1 MIITWFGQ
9 SCFRIQDK
17 IGSEGVT
24 LATDPFDKS
33 IGLKQP
39 NFEAD
44 IVTVSHDHFD
54 HNNVSALK
62 GDPFVVKS
70 AGEYDF
76 RGVMVQGVDSYH
88 DESEGS
94 ERGKNIIYRID
105 MDNIS
110 VTHLGD
116 LGHVLENKQLEVLAG
131 TDILLIPVGGKYTIN
146 AKKATEVISQI
157 QPRIV
162 IPMHYSL
169 PNLTVDIEGVDG
181 FVKELGLKPTY
192 EEKLKIN
199 KKELPQEDMELV
211 ILNPRNQ

>member
-1 MIITWFGQ
+1 
-9 SCFRIQDK
+9 
-17 IGSEGVT
+17 
-24 LATDPFDKS
+24 
-33 IGLKQP
+33 
-39 NFEAD
+39 
-44 IVTVSHDHFD
+44 VTVSHDHFD
-54 HNNVSALK
+54 HNNISALK

-88 DESEGS
+88 DENGGVD
-94 ERGKNIIYRID
+94 RGRNVIYRID
-105 MDNIS
+105 MDGVS

-116 LGHVLENKQLEVLAG
+116 LGHLLENKQLEVLAG

-157 QPRIV
+157 QPRLV

-169 PNLTVDIEGVDG
+169 PDLTVDIEGVEG

-192 EEKLKIN
+192 EEKLKISA
-199 KKELPQEDMELV
+199 KELPQEDMELV
-211 ILNPRNQ
+211 ILNSQG